1 MNKIPAEAIASS
13 VPFRFMVG
21 PNRREFT
28 IHSALL
34 SHQSPVL
41 DKLVNGSFSEA
52 ADKCVTWDS
61 VDEDT
66 FIRFWQY
73 AYTGKYAVDLSITG
87 LESGPQASQ
96 EAEKRTAQEAI
107 EAATVAK
114 EEKEIVQLVVKRD
127 NTLRGLSAKDER
139 RLIELQAKAARRA
152 AREAE
157 RRAEIAEE
165 EEELAELLRMR
176 DRRPV
181 LAAEDRERLIYLL
194 DRQVTRR
201 REGQVASEAE
211 SETPSGELTIR
222 EAQWNSFKLKG
233 ASGSSGG
240 TSSSSSNGPKKGTS
254 ARSNQAHEDYTS
266 TFLSHARL
274 FVFAECYGITGL
286 MDLSLAELHG
296 ALVAFTLYEER
307 VNDVVVLVRYC
318 YDNLVPEALREM
330 ITLYA
335 VCKIEK
341 LWVSEEFQGLVEAHG
356 ELSRSLIGFMV
367 KAL

>member
-1 MNKIPAEAIASS
+1 MNNIPAEVIASS
-13 VPFRFMVG
+13 VPFRFLVG
-21 PNRREFT
+21 LNRREFT

-34 SHQSPVL
+34 SYLSPVL

-52 ADKCVTWDS
+52 AEKCVTWDS

-73 AYTGKYAVDLSITG
+73 AYTGKYTVDLSITG
-87 LESGPQASQ
+87 LQSEPQAAQ

-127 NTLRGLSAKDER
+127 NTLRGLSSKDER

-165 EEELAELLRMR
+165 EEELAELLRMQ

-181 LAAEDRERLIYLL
+181 LAAEDRERLVHLL
-194 DRQVTRR
+194 EKQAARK
-201 REGQVASEAE
+201 REGQVASETEGEA
-211 SETPSGELTIR
+211 PSGELTIR
-222 EAQWNSFKLKG
+222 EAQWNAFKRQGTSASSGTSSVTSPLKG
-233 ASGSSGG
+233 APG
-240 TSSSSSNGPKKGTS
+240 
-254 ARSNQAHEDYTS
+254 RSNQAHEDYTS

-274 FVFAECYGITGL
+274 YVFAECYGITGL
-286 MDLSLAELHG
+286 MELSLSELHG
-296 ALVAFTLYEER
+296 ALVTFRLYEER
-307 VNDVVVLVRYC
+307 VNDVVELVRYC

-341 LWVSEEFQGLVEAHG
+341 LWVSEEFQVLVEVHG
-356 ELSRSLIGFMV
+356 ELSRSLIGHMV

>member
-1 MNKIPAEAIASS
+1 MNNIPAEVIASS
-13 VPFRFMVG
+13 VPFRFLVG

-34 SHQSPVL
+34 SYLSPVL

-52 ADKCVTWDS
+52 AEKCVTWDS

-73 AYTGKYAVDLSITG
+73 AYTGKYTVDLSATG
-87 LESGPQASQ
+87 LQSEPQAAQ
-96 EAEKRTAQEAI
+96 EAEKRTAQEAV

-127 NTLRGLSAKDER
+127 NTLRGLSSKDER

-165 EEELAELLRMR
+165 EEELAELLRMQ

-181 LAAEDRERLIYLL
+181 LAAEDRERLVYLL
-194 DRQVTRR
+194 ERQTARK
-201 REGQVASEAE
+201 REGQAANETEREA
-211 SETPSGELTIR
+211 PPGELTIR
-222 EAQWNSFKLKG
+222 EAQWNAFKRRG
-233 ASGSSGG
+233 TSASSG
-240 TSSSSSNGPKKGTS
+240 TSSSTGPLQRA

-274 FVFAECYGITGL
+274 YVFAECYGVTGL
-286 MDLSLAELHG
+286 MELSLNELHG

-307 VNDVVVLVRYC
+307 VNDVVELVRYC
-318 YDNLVPEALREM
+318 YDNLVPDALREM
-330 ITLYA
+330 ITLYS

-341 LWVSEEFQGLVEAHG
+341 LWVSEEFQVLVEAHG
-356 ELSRSLIGFMV
+356 ELSRSLIGHMV

>member
-1 MNKIPAEAIASS
+1 MLSVTCSIASS
-13 VPFRFMVG
+13 VPFRFLVG

-41 DKLVNGSFSEA
+41 DTLVNGSFAEASE
-52 ADKCVTWDS
+52 KCVTWGS

-66 FIRFWQY
+66 FVRFWQY
-73 AYTGKYAVDLSITG
+73 AYTGKYTVDLSIAG
-87 LESGPQASQ
+87 LKSEPQAAQ
-96 EAEKRTAQEAI
+96 EAEERTAQEAI
-107 EAATVAK
+107 EAATVAR

-127 NTLRGLSAKDER
+127 NTLRGLSSKDER

-165 EEELAELLRMR
+165 EEEIADLQRMR
-176 DRRPV
+176 DRRPIF
-181 LAAEDRERLIYLL
+181 AQEDYDRLVHLL
-194 DRQVTRR
+194 EKKMARKKEEQP
-201 REGQVASEAE
+201 ASEAE
-211 SETPSGELTIR
+211 DETPSRELTSR
-222 EAQWNSFKLKG
+222 EVQWNAFKRQG
-233 ASGSSGG
+233 ASGA
-240 TSSSSSNGPKKGTS
+240 SSSASLSKGAP
-254 ARSNQAHEDYTS
+254 ARSNQAHEDYTG

-274 FVFAECYGITGL
+274 YVFAECYVIAGL
-286 MDLSLAELHG
+286 MELSLNELHG

-307 VNDVVVLVRYC
+307 INDVVVLVRYC

-335 VCKIEK
+335 VCKIDK
-341 LWVSEEFQGLVEAHG
+341 LWVSEEFQALVEAHG
-356 ELSRSLIGFMV
+356 ELSRSLIGHMV

>member
-1 MNKIPAEAIASS
+1 MACSIASS
-13 VPFRFMVG
+13 VPFRFLVG
-21 PNRREFT
+21 PNQREFT

-41 DKLVNGSFSEA
+41 DKLVNGGFAEA
-52 ADKCVTWDS
+52 AEKCVKWDS

-66 FIRFWQY
+66 FVRFWQY
-73 AYTGKYAVDLSITG
+73 AYTGKYTVDLSIAG
-87 LESGPQASQ
+87 LEAEPQAAQ
-96 EAEKRTAQEAI
+96 EAVERTAQEAM

-127 NTLRGLSAKDER
+127 NTLRGLSSKDER

-165 EEELAELLRMR
+165 EEELAELLRMQ

-181 LAAEDRERLIYLL
+181 LMTEDLERLVHLL
-194 DRQVTRR
+194 EKQTARK
-201 REGQVASEAE
+201 REAQVASETEGEA
-211 SETPSGELTIR
+211 PSGELTIR
-222 EAQWNSFKLKG
+222 EAQWEAFKRQG
-233 ASGSSGG
+233 AAVASG
-240 TSSSSSNGPKKGTS
+240 TSSSTGPFRVS
-254 ARSNQAHEDYTS
+254 RARSNQAHEDYTS
-266 TFLSHARL
+266 TFLSHAQL
-274 FVFAECYGITGL
+274 YVFAECYAITGL
-286 MDLSLAELHG
+286 MELSLNELHG

-307 VNDVVVLVRYC
+307 VNDAVVLVRYC

-341 LWVSEEFQGLVEAHG
+341 LWVSEEFQALVEAHG
-356 ELSRSLIGFMV
+356 ELSRSLIGHLV